1 MPSVPA
7 LRTRVVEAAGALFL
21 SRGFVRVTSDDIA
34 ARLGISKATLYKV
47 FSGKEDILRE
57 VVRGILN
64 DMGGRVEGLV
74 DDASLGFV
82 EKMVALMSFLGTRMA
97 RFEPVFIRDLQKH
110 VPEIWKEIEA
120 FRRDKIA
127 RNFKIILEAGR
138 REGYFRGRRRSRS
151 PPGDVRQPGP
161 GVHQSGR
168 PPAVGAVAGRNVRVG
183 HQGLFP
189 RHRHRQ
195 GPPGLLVPDPG
206 PVQAPKGRRIMRSRS
221 VALVLVALSGLACA
235 GRSEKNAI
243 TASGTIE
250 AIEVNVAS
258 KVAGQ
263 ILTLAVEEGAR
274 VRPGD
279 VLATIDHATADIQL
293 RQAEAGI
300 DLARA
305 QLALLR
311 NGARREDIQQAEAA
325 LKQTEASLQLAA
337 EDARRMRELFRTAS
351 VTAKQRDD
359 AEARLTIAEAQR
371 ASATEAVSK
380 VRRLARPE
388 EIQAAE
394 ARLAQA
400 EATRDLLAK
409 SIADCAVIAPA
420 GGIVTHKAVEA
431 GELVSPGATVVTL
444 AELDSVYVMIYL
456 AEREIGR
463 VRLGDTA
470 DVEID
475 AFPGRPFPGRVTYI
489 SPEAEFTPKNVQT
502 KEDRVKLVFGVKVEI
517 ENKEGL
523 LKPGLPADAAIRVVP
538 EGR

>member
-1 MPSVPA
+1 
-7 LRTRVVEAAGALFL
+7 
-21 SRGFVRVTSDDIA
+21 
-34 ARLGISKATLYKV
+34 
-47 FSGKEDILRE
+47 
-57 VVRGILN
+57 
-64 DMGGRVEGLV
+64 
-74 DDASLGFV
+74 
-82 EKMVALMSFLGTRMA
+82 
-97 RFEPVFIRDLQKH
+97 
-110 VPEIWKEIEA
+110 
-120 FRRDKIA
+120 
-127 RNFKIILEAGR
+127 
-138 REGYFRGRRRSRS
+138 
-151 PPGDVRQPGP
+151 
-161 GVHQSGR
+161 
-168 PPAVGAVAGRNVRVG
+168 
-183 HQGLFP
+183 
-189 RHRHRQ
+189 
-195 GPPGLLVPDPG
+195 
-206 PVQAPKGRRIMRSRS
+206 MRSRS
-221 VALVLVALSGLACA
+221 LVLVLFALSGLACA
-235 GRSEKNAI
+235 GRSEKNTI

-305 QLALLR
+305 QLELLR

-325 LKQTEASLQLAA
+325 LKQTEAGLQLAA
-337 EDARRMRELFRTAS
+337 DDARRMRELFRTAS

-371 ASATEAVSK
+371 ASAAQALSK
-380 VRRLARPE
+380 VRQLARPE

-400 EATRDLLAK
+400 EASRDLLAK

-517 ENKEGL
+517 ENKVGL
-523 LKPGLPADAAIRVVP
+523 LKPGLPADATIRVVP